1 MPPPTMTTSN
11 CFIAIRV
18 CEIALGC
25 GNTWDHTTFNFLSP
39 FANSVNE
46 LGFAIPPF
54 LEFKHGRA
62 RGDFD
67 FAVHDGTSR
76 DRNRS
81 SAHLAAY
88 HRGVA
93 DLQFVL
99 DYESADDFAGDN
111 RLLRLNE
118 TMPGTG
124 GGEVEAALQFTVSMY
139 FARYH

>member
-25 GNTWDHTTFNFLSP
+25 GNTWDHTTFSSLSP

-46 LGFAIPPF
+46 LGFAVPPF
-54 LEFKHGRA
+54 LKFHHGRA

-67 FAVHDGTSR
+67 FAVQDGASR
-76 DRNRS
+76 DRNGS
-81 SAHLAAY
+81 SADFAAY

-99 DYESADDFAGDN
+99 DDEAAGDLARDN

-118 TMPGTG
+118 TVPGSG
-124 GGEVEAALQFTVSMY
+124 
-139 FARYH
+139 